1 MLTRSV
7 ASAVGRPLPSLF
19 QVLPPSCERQMP
31 PSVLPLTCVH
41 GLRCSVHMPAYS
53 TFGLDGSIAMSLA
66 PVVSLTYSTLFQV
79 LPASVVMNTPRVSLG
94 FHGLPCTATYT
105 VLASFGSTMIFEISP
120 ASASPLNC
128 QVLPSSGE

>member
-1 MLTRSV
+1 MQSHLPPPSLLPQSMHFCVGINAYTVFGAEGAIAMLTRSV

-31 PSVLPLTCVH
+31 PSVLPLTCVY

-94 FHGLPCTATYT
+94 F
-105 VLASFGSTMIFEISP
+105 
-120 ASASPLNC
+120 
-128 QVLPSSGE
+128 